1 MFQRTNHF
9 INKRLQT
16 QAINDENKTSLR
28 DIFED
33 IFIYKV
39 SIKEHMRNNSS
50 KRIMAH
56 KTVFWVE
63 AKNVYFLIRFTL
75 R

>member
-1 MFQRTNHF
+1 M
-9 INKRLQT
+9 LQVLET
-16 QAINDENKTSLR
+16 LHLR
-28 DIFED
+28 
-33 IFIYKV
+33 
-39 SIKEHMRNNSS
+39 SNSS

>member
-1 MFQRTNHF
+1 MRALCGIGMAPSYET
-9 INKRLQT
+9 RLCSTLQ
-16 QAINDENKTSLR
+16 
-28 DIFED
+28 
-33 IFIYKV
+33 
-39 SIKEHMRNNSS
+39 MRSNSS